1 VSQAPQSESRGP
13 NGRFAKGN
21 PGGPGRPRKIV
32 KAAADALDER
42 VAKAAPELFDLA
54 VDQARGGS
62 HASLKMLLERIWP
75 VGRGRAL
82 EIAVPQ
88 INGVRDLLPVAAALS
103 NTVLAGEVSAREGAD
118 VARVL
123 RAHIQAIEL
132 VDVVRQIEEIEEAAE
147 EEKKKRRRK

>member
-1 VSQAPQSESRGP
+1 MSEVPSSKSRSP
-13 NGRFAKGN
+13 DGRFIKGN
-21 PGGPGRPRKIV
+21 PGGPGRPRKVV

-82 EIAVPQ
+82 EIAVPP
-88 INGVRDLLPVAAALS
+88 INASRDLLPVAAELS
-103 NTVLAGEVSAREGAD
+103 NTVLAGEASAREGAD
-118 VARVL
+118 IARVL

-132 VDVVRQIEEIEEAAE
+132 VDIVRRIEEIEDQAE
-147 EEKKKRRRK
+147 EEKKRRRR